1 MAKRKREIDIP
12 TCDICQGPL
21 VLPEDKGWT
30 RGHAAWPVSD
40 GRCCRTCNANLVLPA
55 RIRAVMAARKDD

>member
-1 MAKRKREIDIP
+1 VAKRKREINIP

-40 GRCCRTCNANLVLPA
+40 GR
-55 RIRAVMAARKDD
+55 